1 MRRILIEVPDNFPD
15 DLDEIV
21 REIENLRKLVDLYDV
36 QRRELMERALRAES
50 LLRMLQKKLSEAAK
64 EVDRENNPGIV

>member
-1 MRRILIEVPDNFPD
+1 MRRILIEVPDDFPS

-36 QRRELMERALRAES
+36 QRRALMERALRAES
-50 LLRMLQKKLSEAAK
+50 LLQMLQKKLSEATK
-64 EVDRENNPGIV
+64 EVDREGEPGIV

>member
-1 MRRILIEVPDNFPD
+1 MRRILIEVPDDFPS

-50 LLRMLQKKLSEAAK
+50 LLRMLQKKPSEAAK
-64 EVDRENNPGIV
+64 EVDQKGEPGIV

>member
-1 MRRILIEVPDNFPD
+1 MRRVLIEVPDNFPD

>member
-64 EVDRENNPGIV
+64 EVDRKGEPGIV

>member
-1 MRRILIEVPDNFPD
+1 MRRILIEVPDDFPS

-36 QRRELMERALRAES
+36 QRRALMERALRAES
-50 LLRMLQKKLSEAAK
+50 LLQMLQKKLSEAAK
-64 EVDRENNPGIV
+64 EVDQKREPGIV

>member
-1 MRRILIEVPDNFPD
+1 MRRILIEVPDDFPS

-64 EVDRENNPGIV
+64 EVDRKEEPGIV